1 MKKLVISLTTL
12 LLFLV
17 FTVQNKSYAYE
28 VNSIENIDNY
38 IIVRDNQFELDKIP
52 VGMDNAFIDQVKNIL
67 KKENEHIRKNDLII
81 DPTSKRITDR
91 YSRFLRMNEDS
102 EYYWWG
108 VRHIF
113 YSDEDAREYSHEMT
127 NMAYS
132 LEIASVPASVL
143 GPWASGAVAISGG
156 VVGLI
161 AESVDYNASL
171 DGDGVILDLNWWST
185 FACYPR

>member
-12 LLFLV
+12 LLFLF

-28 VNSIENIDNY
+28 VNSIENIDSY
-38 IIVRDNQFELDKIP
+38 IIVRNNQFELDKIP
-52 VGMDNAFIDQVKNIL
+52 AGMDNTFIDQVKNIL
-67 KKENEHIRKNDLII
+67 KKENEYIRQNDLII
-81 DPTSKRITDR
+81 DPSSKRITDR
-91 YSRFLRMNEDS
+91 YSRFLRTNEDS

-113 YSDEDAREYSHEMT
+113 YSDEDAREYSHGMK
-127 NMAYS
+127 NMAIS
-132 LEIASVPASVL
+132 LGIATVPAAIL
-143 GPWASGAVAISGG
+143 GPWASGATALTGG

-161 AESVDYNASL
+161 AEAVDYNASL
-171 DGDGVILDLNWWST
+171 DGDGVILDLNWWAT